1 RSRIPIRVRAG
12 RGSDRRLAAPPP
24 DLSLAVADEDGFDHK
39 HGRRQQR
46 ELYLAQLVRD
56 AVHES
61 QAGISKILAQLQ
73 ADITGLRQ
81 DTQELQPREPA
92 ATRRWSSTRSTAFAP
107 SPTLLTSRPRA
118 EEGPATPFRP
128 RRSDAASNLMLGAES
143 VTRLSVSPAR
153 TAPRLHTRQ
162 CDDNTVERGDAKATL
177 AELDIEY
184 NGRHQQFEFHR
195 PKSKDIGV
203 FDPDKVNVFNWW
215 RGLAQFY
222 EFSKHTEDEVM
233 AAMPGCFGGAART
246 WFSNLAP
253 PPRSL
258 LDLRAK
264 VFKAY
269 SRPESHI
276 SELLEEKKF
285 IPAVGTLAD
294 YLDDKYSLVTEL
306 HTARA
311 VSRGMLDADP
321 RCLDAVMT
329 TTTVRDAI
337 EQAHRGL
344 PAYWQTI
351 LDACARTA
359 EDWADYRSSMLANEN
374 RTRQAVLEMASMVGL
389 AYHSAPV
396 SPPPLPEPGSY
407 TGDVLGDQHVSPQS
421 VQDDYAV

>member
-1 RSRIPIRVRAG
+1 
-12 RGSDRRLAAPPP
+12 
-24 DLSLAVADEDGFDHK
+24 
-39 HGRRQQR
+39 
-46 ELYLAQLVRD
+46 
-56 AVHES
+56 
-61 QAGISKILAQLQ
+61 
-73 ADITGLRQ
+73 
-81 DTQELQPREPA
+81 
-92 ATRRWSSTRSTAFAP
+92 
-107 SPTLLTSRPRA
+107 
-118 EEGPATPFRP
+118 
-128 RRSDAASNLMLGAES
+128 MLGAES
-143 VTRLSVSPAR
+143 VTRLSVSPAH
-153 TAPRLHTRQ
+153 TAPRLSTRQ
-162 CDDNTVERGDAKATL
+162 CDDDTVERRDAKATPT
-177 AELDIEY
+177 ELDTEY

-222 EFSKHTEDEVM
+222 EFSMHTEDEVM
-233 AAMPGCFGGAART
+233 AAMPGCFAGAART

-258 LDLRAK
+258 LELRAK

-276 SELLEEKKF
+276 SELLEEKTF
-285 IPAVGTLAD
+285 IPAAGTLAE

-311 VSRGMLDADP
+311 
-321 RCLDAVMT
+321 
-329 TTTVRDAI
+329 
-337 EQAHRGL
+337 
-344 PAYWQTI
+344 TI

-374 RTRQAVLEMASMVGL
+374 RTRQAVLEMASMVDL
-389 AYHSAPV
+389 AYRSAPV

-421 VQDDYAV
+421 VQNDYAA